1 MKTIHSKPFSIE
13 HSSPY
18 MNSCLPR
25 LEVTVKQLDCYALI
39 ERHYINVLN
48 AREGASRAMRDEPNL
63 KGNCAV
69 YSACELTLH
78 GFWLEGIRHSG
89 VDNLLV
95 NLRKQKAEV
104 QLKLDNRNSNLAAGE
119 ERLLNYSNPI
129 LKPPDF

>member
-1 MKTIHSKPFSIE
+1 
-13 HSSPY
+13 
-18 MNSCLPR
+18 
-25 LEVTVKQLDCYALI
+25 
-39 ERHYINVLN
+39 
-48 AREGASRAMRDEPNL
+48 MRDEPNL

-129 LKPPDF
+129 LKPPDFPPANTTKRSFIFDSIVRSKLG